1 VANVTSSGN
10 TTIKPTINTAKFMG
24 SSYAAGSSLENK
36 FANIYSSLST
46 LAIKIKKNF
55 ESINLLTET
64 IQNASLHSHTDND
77 GSDGDNKDNISNDNN
92 SKLDEINSIL
102 LDIGNAISLDFAN
115 RIAENKEDISDTKKQ
130 KSKGKFGR
138 AESGIEKQKKVGNIL
153 TSTASKVAS
162 PVSGIFGKLLSL
174 IGILGK
180 GIAINAG
187 FEWLKKK
194 ENREKL
200 DTFFNIIQKN
210 WKWMLG
216 TAGILVGAGILIQ
229 LTTTLTALG
238 AVFGLL
244 TNPLVLKFLAFLG
257 VGIAGYKIG
266 KPIHD
271 ARVEAD
277 NIKREE
283 LNKSEST
290 KHLSAGEKEAIIQG
304 SRIKDAGGGGSIN
317 NMRNMYS
324 DPLGLRNDP
333 LGGVNFHK
341 GGIVT
346 GPTNEVPAILERG
359 ELVIPKQVVA
369 TLSQNPKKSG
379 MNFIPI
385 NLPTITKTPPQLPSS
400 SSVATEVIHVSSKNV
415 SDPYRQLTSD
425 VYGIYV

>member
-1 VANVTSSGN
+1 
-10 TTIKPTINTAKFMG
+10 MG
-24 SSYAAGSSLENK
+24 ASHAAGSTLENQI
-36 FANIYSSLST
+36 ANINLSLST
-46 LAIKIKKNF
+46 LALKIKKNF
-55 ESINLLTET
+55 ESINLLAET

-77 GSDGDNKDNISNDNN
+77 DSNGDNKDNISNGDN

-138 AESGIEKQKKVGNIL
+138 AESGIEKQKQKKVGNIF
-153 TSTASKVAS
+153 TNTASKAAS

-174 IGILGK
+174 VGILGL
-180 GIAINAG
+180 GALANAG

-194 ENREKL
+194 ENRERL

-216 TAGILVGAGILIQ
+216 TAGILVGARILIE

-238 AVFGLL
+238 AVFALL

-277 NIKREE
+277 DKKRKKLQEE
-283 LNKSEST
+283 GN
-290 KHLSAGEKEAIIQG
+290 LSDGEIEVLIEG
-304 SRIKDAGGGGSIN
+304 TRTPDAGGSGSIN
-317 NMRNMYS
+317 H
-324 DPLGLRNDP
+324 LRNKTFNPTAIPGDFDYKR
-333 LGGVNFHK
+333 FHK

-359 ELVIPKQVVA
+359 ELVIPKQEVA

-385 NLPTITKTPPQLPSS
+385 NLPTITKTPPQLPAL
-400 SSVATEVIHVSSKNV
+400 SSVATNVVHISSKNV
-415 SDPYRQLTSD
+415 SDPYRQLTPD
-425 VYGIYV
+425 IYGIYV

>member
-1 VANVTSSGN
+1 MANVTSSGN
-10 TTIKPTINTAKFMG
+10 TTIKPTINAAKFMG
-24 SSYAAGSSLENK
+24 SSHAAGSALENQIV
-36 FANIYSSLST
+36 NINLSLSN
-46 LAIKIKKNF
+46 LAGDIRKNLA
-55 ESINLLTET
+55 SINSITE
-64 IQNASLHSHTDND
+64 ILDSHSHIDDEND
-77 GSDGDNKDNISNDNN
+77 VNN
-92 SKLDEINSIL
+92 TNNENESKLDEISNIL
-102 LDIGNAISLDFAN
+102 LDIGNAMSLDFAN
-115 RIAENKEDISDTKKQ
+115 RIAENNEDISDTKKQ

-138 AESGIEKQKKVGNIL
+138 AESGIEKQKQKKVGNIF
-153 TSTASKVAS
+153 TNTASKAAS

-174 IGILGK
+174 VGILGL
-180 GIAINAG
+180 GALANAG

-194 ENREKL
+194 ENRERL

-216 TAGILVGAGILIQ
+216 TAGILVGARILIE

-238 AVFGLL
+238 AVFALL

-277 NIKREE
+277 DKKRKKLQEE
-283 LNKSEST
+283 GN
-290 KHLSAGEKEAIIQG
+290 LSDGEIEVLIEG
-304 SRIKDAGGGGSIN
+304 TRTPDAGGSGSIN
-317 NMRNMYS
+317 H
-324 DPLGLRNDP
+324 LRNKTFNPTAIPGDFDYKR
-333 LGGVNFHK
+333 FHK

-359 ELVIPKQVVA
+359 ELVIPKQEVA

-385 NLPTITKTPPQLPSS
+385 NLPTITKTPPQLPAL
-400 SSVATEVIHVSSKNV
+400 SSVATNVVHISSKNV
-415 SDPYRQLTSD
+415 SDPYRQLTPD
-425 VYGIYV
+425 IYGIYV